1 DEYFSMAETKTKH
14 PRLLVTLTA
23 AFAAFCALYL
33 LIGGVWLV
41 AIGGSWYYPIAGL
54 VMVGVTV
61 LLLRRKRSALWLY
74 AALLLATMI
83 WGVWE
88 VGFDFWALTPRSDIL
103 VFFGI
108 WLILPF
114 VWRRL
119 LVPSSG
125 AVAALVVALLITGGI
140 LSWAGFNDPQEVKG
154 TLSADSTPAAA
165 ISQVADGDWP
175 AYGRNQ
181 EGQRYS
187 PLKQINADNV
197 KNLKE
202 AWTFRTGDLKQPN
215 DPGEL
220 TNEVTP
226 IKVGDMLYL
235 CTAHQ
240 RLFALDASTG
250 KEKWHFD
257 PQLNSN
263 TSFQHVTCRGV
274 SYHEARADN
283 ASPEVI
289 ADCPRR
295 IMLPVNDGR
304 LFAINADNGKLCE
317 TFANKGI
324 LNL

>member
-1 DEYFSMAETKTKH
+1 MAETHSKQ

-23 AFAAFCALYL
+23 LFAAFCGLYL

-54 VMVGVTV
+54 VMLGVTV
-61 LLLRRKRSALWLY
+61 LLWRRKQSALWLY
-74 AALLLATMI
+74 AVLLLATMI

-119 LVPSSG
+119 IVPSRG
-125 AVAALVVALLITGGI
+125 AVAALLVALLISGG
-140 LSWAGFNDPQEVKG
+140 LLTWAGFNDPQEING
-154 TLSADSTPAAA
+154 TLNAESTPAAA

-202 AWTFRTGDLKQPN
+202 AWVFRTGDLKMPN

-226 IKVGDMLYL
+226 IKVGNMLYL

-240 RLFALDASTG
+240 RLFALDAATG

-263 TSFQHVTCRGV
+263 PSFQHVTCRGV

-304 LFAINADNGKLCE
+304 LFAINAETGKLCE
-317 TFANKGI
+317 TSPTKVS
-324 LNL
+324 